1 MKCQQI
7 QDLLSEYVDGDLAPD
22 AASRVRLHLE
32 QCGGCEELASDLSA
46 MRDAATGLAL
56 ELDGVAAPAP
66 SAGWDVLAQKLRR
79 QRQAAPESHRR
90 VWPYLALAA
99 VAAGLLLALG
109 LTVLRPADDLE
120 LARQQA
126 MAELSLLHRQQQRA
140 IRALGLV
147 VGKQRS
153 HWTPK
158 MRQLFARNAGVVDAA
173 LEECR
178 RAVDKEPTDR
188 ELQASLAA
196 AYQRKVEFL
205 RIFSGLE
212 ENP

>member
-7 QDLLSEYVDGDLAPD
+7 QDLLSEYIDGELATD
-22 AASRVRLHLE
+22 DASRVRRHLE
-32 QCGGCEELASDLSA
+32 QCGQCEEVVSDLSA
-46 MRDAATGLAL
+46 IRDAAAGLAR
-56 ELDGVAAPAP
+56 EPDGVAAPDPA
-66 SAGWDVLAQKLRR
+66 AGWDALAQSLRL
-79 QRQAAPESHRR
+79 QRQAAPESQRR

-109 LTVLRPADDLE
+109 LTVLRPTDEARA
-120 LARQQA
+120 ARQQA
-126 MAELSLLHRQQQRA
+126 MAELSILHRQQQRA

-178 RAVDKEPTDR
+178 RAVDGRPTDR

-205 RIFSGLE
+205 KIFSGLE